1 MRAHL
6 LAALVLAAC
15 TMPDTLR
22 PDEPRAATA
31 FAVAPYEFHEECATL
46 QKGERIDYRFE
57 SQAPVNFQIYY
68 REGITYIST
77 ISRDEV
83 LEASGVFNVPE
94 VRRYCVRWDAGRQG
108 ALLDFRIR
116 ILRAAKL

>member
-31 FAVAPYEFHEECATL
+31 FAVAPYEF